1 MTIKYAKII
10 NEETKLCEVGI
21 GSNSEF
27 YQSIGMIPMDVEQAY
42 NGGWYLKGY
51 APSKPQSLINQEKIN
66 ELKSQLAETDYIC
79 IKIAEG
85 AATHAEYAEKIAQ
98 RQSWRAE
105 INRLEQDNEQTNGV
119 IVDNP
124 N

>member
-1 MTIKYAKII
+1 MYAII
-10 NEETKLCEVGI
+10 TDEQTKQVSVGL
-21 GSNSEF
+21 GTNTEF
-27 YQSIGMIPMDVEQAY
+27 YQSIGMTQMDVEQAY

-105 INRLEQDNEQTNGV
+105 INRLEQDNEKTNGV

>member
-1 MTIKYAKII
+1 MFYELLEDGTIGRTTPSEKVAKSLGLTLQTDKDIV
-10 NEETKLCEVGI
+10 NC
-21 GSNSEF
+21 
-27 YQSIGMIPMDVEQAY
+27 Y
-42 NGGWYLKGY
+42 NGKRYFKGQEPKEP
-51 APSKPQSLINQEKIN
+51 APTKEELVQQRIV
-66 ELKSQLAETDYIC
+66 ELKAKLIETDYIC

-105 INRLEQDNEQTNGV
+105 INRLEQENEQTNGV
-119 IVDNP
+119 IVDNS

>member
-1 MTIKYAKII
+1 MLKYAKII
-10 NEETKLCEVGI
+10 NQETKQCEVGI
-21 GSNSEF
+21 GTNEKF
-27 YQSIGMIPMDVEQAY
+27 YQSISMQKMEVEQAY
-42 NGGWYLKGY
+42 NGAWYLSGY

-66 ELKSQLAETDYIC
+66 ELKSKLAGTDYIC

-85 AATHAEYAEKIAQ
+85 AATHAEYAETISQ

-105 INRLEQDNEQTNGV
+105 INRLEQENEQTNGV
-119 IVDNP
+119 NTGGS